1 MQPIIEATIS
11 SCSSPA
17 HQVEWGA
24 GDGGG
29 REAEGLEPVCQLC
42 KVAVRKLNKDPI
54 PRLKGA
60 ETLEAKQ
67 NSPPSNYLRREGW
80 GRNVDSEDL
89 GRTGAIMPCTL
100 AWHFF

>member
-1 MQPIIEATIS
+1 MKQLSQAVPLQLIK
-11 SCSSPA
+11 
-17 HQVEWGA
+17 WNGGL

-89 GRTGAIMPCTL
+89 GRTGAIMPFTL